1 MNHKSIVGVDLGG
14 TNVRAGLI
22 IDNQIVK
29 IESCSISSSKPEA
42 YVLEEVIATI
52 DKIFENDVAGIGVGV
67 PSVVDTE
74 RGIVYDVQNIPS
86 WKEVHLKQ
94 KLEDYFKVP
103 VYINND
109 ANCFAIGERYFG
121 HGSDYKNIV
130 GLISGTGLAAG
141 IIINGKLYD
150 GYNCGAGEFGMI
162 PYKDHNYEYYCSGQY
177 FAREHQIPGD
187 KLFQMA
193 SNGEQEALDIF
204 KAYGANLGNAIK
216 TILYSIDPEIIIL
229 GGSVSKAYSFFE
241 DTLSE
246 KLQSFAYT
254 PVVDRLTIR
263 VSENPH
269 IAMLGAAALYFDK
282 RDN

>member
-1 MNHKSIVGVDLGG
+1 MSQKSIVGVDLGG
-14 TNVRAGLI
+14 TNVRAGLV

-29 IESCSISSSKPEA
+29 IESCGISSGEA
-42 YVLEEVIATI
+42 EACVLEEVMTTI
-52 DKIFENDVAGIGVGV
+52 DKIFENNVAGIGVGV

-86 WKEVHLKQ
+86 WKEVHLKE
-94 KLEDYFKVP
+94 KLEARFKVP

-109 ANCFAIGERYFG
+109 ANCFAIGEKYFG
-121 HGSDYKNIV
+121 HGVDYKNVV

-162 PYKDHNYEYYCSGQY
+162 PYRDHNYEYYCSGQY
-177 FAREHQIPGD
+177 FMKEHQTPGD

-193 SNGEQEALDIF
+193 HDGEKSAIDIF
-204 KAYGANLGNAIK
+204 EAYGKHLGTAIK

-229 GGSVSKAYSFFE
+229 GGSVSKAYSFFK
-241 DTLSE
+241 DPLAE
-246 KLQSFAYT
+246 KLKTFAFS
-254 PVVDRLTIR
+254 PVVERLTIK

-282 RDN
+282 Q